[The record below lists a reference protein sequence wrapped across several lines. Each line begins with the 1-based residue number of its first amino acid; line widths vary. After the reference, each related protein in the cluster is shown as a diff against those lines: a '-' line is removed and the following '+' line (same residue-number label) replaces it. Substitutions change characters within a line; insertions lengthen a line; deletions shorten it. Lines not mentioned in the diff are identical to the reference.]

1 MQQNRQSACQR
12 AYACKVGAAEN
23 LRAASCCPCS
33 SLAHPCTLVCT
44 KHAACTCTCRP
55 HPSPITL
62 PCHSSSGQSSRL
74 KPARNMFPKPG
85 PGDQGKA
92 RPERVA
98 PFTKTQKRLE
108 CNKPRRRPPR
118 AFARLK
124 HRHIPCLRPSRKTYG
139 CSRDYDARAQL
150 CGVHACVCARGDPL
164 AAAVTCADKTGSW
177 GTKPAGS
184 EATRPAACERSGYFG
199 RRLRLARASTLAH
212 ATQEHQE
219 AKRAAAQ
226 PLVGDGPDK

>member
-1 MQQNRQSACQR
+1 MRCWRRARASTKLMPWYTTAVKIWDLTDGHPQAAVGARPCRGSSRACRSLQPWSSSARAERASGCHSVSYCTAPATVKEALPQKPCTLLLKTMQQNRQSACQR

-74 KPARNMFPKPG
+74 KPARNMSPKPY

-92 RPERVA
+92 RLA
-98 PFTKTQKRLE
+98 DM
-108 CNKPRRRPPR
+108 PP
-118 AFARLK
+118 K
-124 HRHIPCLRPSRKTYG
+124 N
-139 CSRDYDARAQL
+139 
-150 CGVHACVCARGDPL
+150 
-164 AAAVTCADKTGSW
+164 
-177 GTKPAGS
+177 
-184 EATRPAACERSGYFG
+184 
-199 RRLRLARASTLAH
+199 
-212 ATQEHQE
+212 
-219 AKRAAAQ
+219 
-226 PLVGDGPDK
+226 